1 MWKWSHFTTLENASE
16 RYNLSLDL
24 LLLMF
29 SLPLQTIHFLTIDS
43 ISLLMTIDNLP
54 INFVTAQKD
63 RTKTN
68 GNSLSVFIEGRNVI
82 VKSLG
87 VKWANDKFFRV
98 KRMNQKKICIY
109 LGIGSASN
117 SPVLNHVTHIT
128 K

>member
-1 MWKWSHFTTLENASE
+1 
-16 RYNLSLDL
+16 
-24 LLLMF
+24 
-29 SLPLQTIHFLTIDS
+29 
-43 ISLLMTIDNLP
+43 MTIDNLP

-98 KRMNQKKICIY
+98 KRMNQKKYVYI
-109 LGIGSASN
+109 
-117 SPVLNHVTHIT
+117 
-128 K
+128 